1 MSERTDE
8 GEGTGEPSIDVLLD
22 RITLTPYGMP
32 VRLMEAVLERGSGVT
47 AALAEALDR
56 WRDDDEHDALWLV
69 VLLGEIGGPD
79 AVAPLISQLHRTDLE
94 ILAEAAVE
102 GLAKIGAPSVPAL
115 RELART
121 GEPAQRLYAYAAL
134 GWIEDDTAY
143 ATLVEGLG
151 RDLDLADVLATAL
164 AHHARQEAVP
174 PLFAAYQQCEP
185 WQRPYLEDGIRASHH
200 RRAPERLWSL
210 DWRLRYRRRP
220 NLDDGIDLEWPGI
233 AVLLR
238 QVEDVRADFAEAP
251 LVSLDTIL
259 AADPADIE
267 PEAELC
273 DECGGVVERPMGV
286 PMCPDTAVAVA
297 LDQLTVLTVGR
308 DDGIDDLFELLDE
321 KEEDERELREQDEPR
336 RARLRE
342 EREEVLADF
351 AEARATCEWL
361 IERGI
366 EQVAAGESAIEAEVA
381 RLAARH
387 GDPDR
392 LLAPLPPVRAAVK
405 VGRNDPCPCGSGRK
419 YKHCCL
425 DAK

>member
-1 MSERTDE
+1 MNERMDTGD
-8 GEGTGEPSIDVLLD
+8 GTGALSIDALLD
-22 RITLTPYGMP
+22 RITLIPYGMP
-32 VRLMEAVLERGSGVT
+32 VRLMEEVIERGSDVT
-47 AALAEALDR
+47 AELAEALER
-56 WRDDDEHDALWLV
+56 WRDDEEHDALWLV
-69 VLLGEIGGPD
+69 VLLGEIGDPD
-79 AVAPLISQLHRTDLE
+79 AVAPLIRQLHRTDLE

-102 GLAKIGAPSVPAL
+102 GLAKIGAPAVPAL

-121 GEPAQRLYAYAAL
+121 GEPAQRLYAYAGL
-134 GWIEDDTAY
+134 GWIEDGTAY
-143 ATLVEGLG
+143 AALVEGLG

-164 AHHARQEAVP
+164 AQQARPEAVP
-174 PLFAAYQQCEP
+174 ALFAAYQECEP
-185 WQRPYLEDGIRASHH
+185 WQRPYLEDAIRASHH
-200 RRAPERLWSL
+200 RRAPERLSFR

-220 NLDDGIDLEWPGI
+220 NLDGGIDLEWPGI

-238 QVEDVRADFAEAP
+238 QVEDVRADLAEAP
-251 LVSLDTIL
+251 LLSLDAIL

-273 DECGGVVERPMGV
+273 DDCGGVVERPMGV
-286 PMCPDTAVAVA
+286 PMCPDTAVAVG
-297 LDQLTVLTVGR
+297 LDQLAVLTVGR

-321 KEEDERELREQDEPR
+321 MEEDERELREQDEPR

-366 EQVAAGESAIEAEVA
+366 EQVAAGESVIEAELA

-387 GDPDR
+387 GDPER

-425 DAK
+425 DAN

>member
-1 MSERTDE
+1 MNERTDE
-8 GEGTGEPSIDVLLD
+8 GEGIRALPIDVLLD

-32 VRLMEAVLERGSGVT
+32 VRLMEAVLERGSDVT

-56 WRDDDEHDALWLV
+56 WRDDDEHDALWLA
-69 VLLGEIGGPD
+69 VLLGEIGGPE
-79 AVAPLISQLHRTDLE
+79 AVAPLIRQLHRTDLE

-102 GLAKIGAPSVPAL
+102 GLARIGAPAVPPL
-115 RELART
+115 RELAMT

-134 GWIEDDTAY
+134 GWIEDDIAF
-143 ATLVEGLG
+143 ATLVDGLG
-151 RDLDLADVLATAL
+151 RDRELTDVLAAAL
-164 AHHARQEAVP
+164 GHHARPEAVAA
-174 PLFAAYQQCEP
+174 LFAVYEACEP
-185 WQRPYLEDGIRASHH
+185 WQRPYLEDAIRASHH
-200 RRAPERLWSL
+200 RRAPERLLSP

-220 NLDDGIDLEWPGI
+220 ELDGGIGLEWPGI

-238 QVEDVRADFAEAP
+238 RVEDVGADLAEVP
-251 LVSLDTIL
+251 LLSLDAIL
-259 AADPADIE
+259 AAEPPDVDPE
-267 PEAELC
+267 PELC

-297 LDQLTVLTVGR
+297 LDQLAVLTVGR
-308 DDGIDDLFELLDE
+308 DDGIEDLFELLDE
-321 KEEDERELREQDEPR
+321 MEEDERELREQDEPR

-342 EREEVLADF
+342 EREEALADF

>member
-1 MSERTDE
+1 MNETTDAE
-8 GEGTGEPSIDVLLD
+8 EGTGAPSLDVLLN
-22 RITLTPYGMP
+22 RITLSPYGMP
-32 VRLMEAVLERGSGVT
+32 VRMMEAVLERGRGVT

-56 WRDDDEHDALWLV
+56 WRDDEDHDALWLV

-79 AVAPLISQLHRTDLE
+79 AVAPLIRQLHRTDLE

-102 GLAKIGAPSVPAL
+102 GLAKIGAPAVPAL

-121 GEPAQRLYAYAAL
+121 GEPAQRLYAYAGL
-134 GWIEDDTAY
+134 SWIADDIAY
-143 ATLVEGLG
+143 AALVEGLT
-151 RDLDLADVLATAL
+151 RDRELADVLATAL
-164 AHHARQEAVP
+164 AHHARPETVP
-174 PLFAAYQQCEP
+174 ALFAVYQECEP
-185 WQRPYLEDGIRASHH
+185 WQRPYLEDAMRASHH
-200 RRAPERLWSL
+200 RRAPERLLSR
-210 DWRLRYRRRP
+210 DWRLRYRRQP
-220 NLDDGIDLEWPGI
+220 NLDDRIDLEWPGI

-238 QVEDVRADFAEAP
+238 QVEDERADLVEGP
-251 LVSLDTIL
+251 LRPLDEIL
-259 AADPADIE
+259 AAEPPDIDAE
-267 PEAELC
+267 PELC
-273 DECGGVVERPMGV
+273 DECSGVVERPMGV

-308 DDGIDDLFELLDE
+308 DDGIEDLFELLDE
-321 KEEDERELREQDEPR
+321 MEEDERELREQDEPR
-336 RARLRE
+336 RPRLRE
-342 EREEVLADF
+342 EREEALADF

-366 EQVAAGESAIEAEVA
+366 EEVSAGESVIEAEMA

-392 LLAPLPPVRAAVK
+392 LLAPVPPVRAAVK

-425 DAK
+425 DSV

>member
-32 VRLMEAVLERGSGVT
+32 VRLMEAVLERGSDVT
-47 AALAEALDR
+47 VALAEALDR
-56 WRDDDEHDALWLV
+56 WRDDDEHDALWLA
-69 VLLGEIGGPD
+69 VLLGEIGGPE
-79 AVAPLISQLHRTDLE
+79 AVAPLIRQLHRTDLE

-102 GLAKIGAPSVPAL
+102 GLARIGAPAVPPL
-115 RELART
+115 RELAMT

-134 GWIEDDTAY
+134 GWIEDDIAF
-143 ATLVEGLG
+143 ATLVDGLG
-151 RDLDLADVLATAL
+151 RDRDLTDVLAAAL
-164 AHHARQEAVP
+164 GHHARPEAVP
-174 PLFAAYQQCEP
+174 ALFAVYRACEP
-185 WQRPYLEDGIRASHH
+185 WQRPYLEDAIRASHH
-200 RRAPERLWSL
+200 RRAPERLLSP

-220 NLDDGIDLEWPGI
+220 ELDGGIGLEWPGI

-238 QVEDVRADFAEAP
+238 RVEDVGADLAEVP
-251 LVSLDTIL
+251 LLSLDAIL
-259 AADPADIE
+259 AAEPPDVDPE
-267 PEAELC
+267 PELC

-297 LDQLTVLTVGR
+297 LEQLTVLTVGR
-308 DDGIDDLFELLDE
+308 DDGIEDVFDLLDE
-321 KEEDERELREQDEPR
+321 MEEDERDLREQDEPR
-336 RARLRE
+336 RARLRA
-342 EREEVLADF
+342 EREEALADF

-361 IERGI
+361 IERGV
-366 EQVAAGESAIEAEVA
+366 EQVSAGESVIEAELA

>member
-1 MSERTDE
+1 MNERMDE
-8 GEGTGEPSIDVLLD
+8 GEGSGAASIEALLD
-22 RITLTPYGMP
+22 RITLSPYGMP

-47 AALAEALDR
+47 AALAEALER
-56 WRDDDEHDALWLV
+56 GRDDEEHDALWLI
-69 VLLGEIGGPD
+69 VLLGESGDPD
-79 AVAPLISQLHRTDLE
+79 AVAPLIRLLHRTDLDL
-94 ILAEAAVE
+94 LAEAVVE
-102 GLAKIGAPSVPAL
+102 GLAKIGTPAVPPL
-115 RELART
+115 CELART
-121 GEPAQRLYAYAAL
+121 GEPAQRLFAYAGL
-134 GWIEDDTAY
+134 GWIEDDTAF
-143 ATLVEGLG
+143 ATLVEALG
-151 RDLDLADVLATAL
+151 RDPELIDVLATAL
-164 AHHARQEAVP
+164 AHHARPEAVP
-174 PLFAAYQQCEP
+174 ALFAAYEGCEP
-185 WQRPYLEDGIRASHH
+185 WQRAYLEDAIRASHH
-200 RRAPERLWSL
+200 RRAPERLLSR

-220 NLDDGIDLEWPGI
+220 DLDDGIDLEWPGI

-238 QVEDVRADFAEAP
+238 QVEDEQADLPEVP
-251 LVSLDTIL
+251 LRPLDAIL
-259 AADPADIE
+259 AADPAGIE
-267 PEAELC
+267 PEPELC

-308 DDGIDDLFELLDE
+308 DDGIEDLFELLDE
-321 KEEDERELREQDEPR
+321 MEEDERELRGQDEPR

-342 EREEVLADF
+342 EREEALADF

-366 EQVAAGESAIEAEVA
+366 EQVAAGESVIEAELA

-387 GDPDR
+387 GDPDH

>member
-1 MSERTDE
+1 MNERTDE
-8 GEGTGEPSIDVLLD
+8 GEGTGAPSIDALLD
-22 RITLTPYGMP
+22 RITLSPYGMP
-32 VRLMEAVLERGSGVT
+32 VRMMGAVLERGSGVT

-69 VLLGEIGGPD
+69 VLLGEIGDPD
-79 AVAPLISQLHRTDLE
+79 AVAPLIRQLHRTDLE

-102 GLAKIGAPSVPAL
+102 GLAKIGAPAVPAL

-121 GEPAQRLYAYAAL
+121 GEPAQRLYAYAGL
-134 GWIEDDTAY
+134 GWIEGDTAY
-143 ATLVEGLG
+143 AALVEGLARD
-151 RDLDLADVLATAL
+151 RDLVDVLATAL
-164 AHHARQEAVP
+164 AHHARPEAVSA
-174 PLFAAYQQCEP
+174 LFAAYQECEP
-185 WQRPYLEDGIRASHH
+185 WQRPYLEDAIRASHH
-200 RRAPERLWSL
+200 RRAPERLSSR

-220 NLDDGIDLEWPGI
+220 DLDGGIDLEWPGI

-238 QVEDVRADFAEAP
+238 QDEDVRVDPAEA
-251 LVSLDTIL
+251 LLRSLEAIL
-259 AADPADIE
+259 AVEPDIDPE
-267 PEAELC
+267 PELC
-273 DECGGVVERPMGV
+273 DECGGVVERPMAV
-286 PMCPDTAVAVA
+286 PMCPDTAVAIA
-297 LDQLTVLTVGR
+297 LDQVTVLTVAR
-308 DDGIDDLFELLDE
+308 EDGIEDLFELLDE
-321 KEEDERELREQDEPR
+321 IEEDERELREQDEPR

-342 EREEVLADF
+342 EREEALADF

-361 IERGI
+361 IERGV
-366 EQVAAGESAIEAEVA
+366 EQVSAGESVIEAELA

>member
-1 MSERTDE
+1 MSEGLDA
-8 GEGTGEPSIDVLLD
+8 GEGTGAPSIDALLD

-32 VRLMEAVLERGSGVT
+32 VRLMESVLARGSGIT
-47 AALAEALDR
+47 GALAEALER

-79 AVAPLISQLHRTDLE
+79 AVAPLIRQLHRTDLE

-308 DDGIDDLFELLDE
+308 DDSIDDLFELLDE
-321 KEEDERELREQDEPR
+321 IEEDERELREQDEPR